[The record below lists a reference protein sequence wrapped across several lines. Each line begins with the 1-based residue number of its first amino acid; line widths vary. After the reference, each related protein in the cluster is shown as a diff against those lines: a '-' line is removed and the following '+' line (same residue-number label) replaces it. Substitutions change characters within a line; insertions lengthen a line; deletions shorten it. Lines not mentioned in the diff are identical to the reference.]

1 MYKSFKELSF
11 SLMEREDKM
20 RLAVSASGDFHT
32 VEAAIYAYKE
42 GVVVPIFVGDKD
54 IVSTILGS
62 MDQDPDS
69 FEIIDEKDGALS
81 CKKAVAL
88 VREGKADFLMKG
100 KIDTSLLLKEVVN
113 KETGLGLGKLM
124 SHVAM
129 FEVPSFPR
137 LVTVVDGGMLTYP
150 DLEGKKAII
159 ENTVECLMNMGYEK
173 PNVGVITC
181 VEKLNPKM
189 PETIDGD
196 LLKKMNQNGEI
207 KNCVVEGPISFDCAV
222 DKDICKLKGYESPI
236 AGEVDIFLMPNIHTA
251 NICGKTLLCMAGAKM
266 AGFVAGAKCPVIL
279 SSRGA
284 SAEEKFYS
292 IVLGAAAA
300 KKAEF

>member
-1 MYKSFKELSF
+1 MYTSFKQLAS

-20 RLAVSASGDFHT
+20 RLAVSAAGDFHT
-32 VEAAIYAYKE
+32 VEAAIYAYNE
-42 GVVVPIFVGDKD
+42 GVIVPIFVGCRETISD
-54 IVSTILGS
+54 ILKKMGH
-62 MDQDPDS
+62 DPRLFS
-69 FEIIDEKDGALS
+69 IIDEKDGALS
-81 CKKAVAL
+81 CKKAVSL
-88 VREGKADFLMKG
+88 VREGSADFLMKG
-100 KIDTSLLLKEVVN
+100 KTDTSVLLKEVVN

-137 LVTVVDGGMLTYP
+137 LVTIVDGGMLTYP

-159 ENTVECLMNMGYEK
+159 DNTVQCLINMGYEK
-173 PNVGVITC
+173 PNVGVIAC

-189 PETIDGD
+189 PETVDGD

-222 DKDICKLKGYESPI
+222 DEEICRIKGYESPI
-236 AGEVDIFLMPNIHTA
+236 AGQVDIFLMPNIHTA

-266 AGFVAGAKCPVIL
+266 AGFVAGARCPIIL

-300 KKAEF
+300 KRS

>member
-1 MYKSFKELSF
+1 MYTSFKELVS

-20 RLAVSASGDFHT
+20 RLAVSASDDFHT
-32 VEAAIYAYKE
+32 VEAAIYAYNE
-42 GVVVPIFVGDKD
+42 GVVIPVFVGDKEITSD
-54 IVSTILGS
+54 ILGK
-62 MDQDPDS
+62 MGYDPDK
-69 FEIIDEKDGALS
+69 FTIIDEKDGSLS
-81 CKKAVAL
+81 CKRAVSL
-88 VREGKADFLMKG
+88 VCEGKADFLMKG
-100 KIDTSLLLKEVVN
+100 KIDTSVLLKEVVN
-113 KETGLGLGKLM
+113 KETGLGLGKIM

-159 ENTVECLMNMGYEK
+159 ENTVECLLNMGYKEPK
-173 PNVGVITC
+173 VGVITC

-189 PETIDGD
+189 PETVDGD

-207 KNCVVEGPISFDCAV
+207 KNCIVDGPISFDCAV
-222 DKDICKLKGYESPI
+222 NKEICKLKGFESPV
-236 AGEVDIFLMPNIHTA
+236 AGEADVFLMPNIHTA

-300 KKAEF
+300 KRN